1 MVEVHLPE
9 FNVRLWGDMS
19 TGKFRPY
26 VPVGM
31 RRDVFNSLHMLSHP
45 SIRRTRQLVSQ
56 RYVWPAVNRDCPDRR
71 FDHVHLDLVRQLP
84 ASRGFSYLLSMIDRF
99 TSWPEIAPIS
109 NASTTEVARAFLIM
123 RIDRFGIQTVI
134 TTDQAGQFQSSLA
147 PTSAYHLQANWMV
160 ERLHR
165 QLKGALAAHAL
176 VSPSWI
182 HAVTLVLLGLR
193 CMAFSSATRMLSILW
208 NSATSSDRSSAR
220 YAPQTRKPSRSA
232 HAWFVP
238 NALDARIDVFLR
250 NDANRPPLSP
260 TYGGPYLVTARTSK
274 TVTILCRDR
283 LRTVSID
290 RVKPTFGDPDHNVTG
305 SRVTFDVAVELV
317 P

>member
-1 MVEVHLPE
+1 MTASR
-9 FNVRLWGDMS
+9 F
-19 TGKFRPY
+19 
-26 VPVGM
+26 
-31 RRDVFNSLHMLSHP
+31 
-45 SIRRTRQLVSQ
+45 Q
-56 RYVWPAVNRDCPDRR
+56 CPDRR

-123 RIDRFGIQTVI
+123 RIARFGIQTVI

-193 CMAFSSATRMLSILW
+193 CMVKQDLRHAPAELAYGIPCVFQAFSSATRMLSILW